1 MKFCTEKSL
10 TAQEDYACLKS
21 WKNVDDL
28 ESPFDVTD
36 KYITILHLLNSN
48 YEIQRFVSQVN
59 PSPKYIAEQLGK
71 HKILN

>member
-1 MKFCTEKSL
+1 M
-10 TAQEDYACLKS
+10 
-21 WKNVDDL
+21 DDL